1 MSKQC
6 LDIEQMK
13 HLHELGLDTSK
24 ASMHYWI
31 ITNGE
36 YSQEVGEYVFSE
48 EPTCTILMLYAYEST
63 NDAAIRQ
70 VEDIPTFTLQDIL
83 DILPREIHPKDSTFS
98 TYYLFIDYYYK
109 QISYS
114 EQLGYGE
121 YKSFSFSHNSILID
135 AAYEMLCLCIE
146 KGYIPTDK

>member
-6 LDIEQMK
+6 LDIEQIK

-48 EPTCTILMLYAYEST
+48 EPTCTILMLYPYEST

-70 VEDIPTFTLQDIL
+70 VEDVPTFTLQDIL
-83 DILPREIHPKDSTFS
+83 DILPKDITKEGCNWSAS
-98 TYYLFIDYYYK
+98 LYIDYENNRILYGSADRDGFEIYHE
-109 QISYS
+109 ISICD
-114 EQLGYGE
+114 
-121 YKSFSFSHNSILID
+121 NVID
-135 AAYEMLCLCIE
+135 AAYEMLCWVLTN
-146 KGYIPTDK
+146 KYIQEYE